1 MATPTEVTTEMDVA
15 ITVAVPVV
23 LAVRVEVR
31 VSSRSNSRA
40 PYTSLPCHLQSCAY
54 TSLQSCAC
62 VCATAGLA
70 REAV

>member
-1 MATPTEVTTEMDVA
+1 MATPTEVTTEMDVP

-40 PYTSLPCHLQSCAY
+40 PYTSLPCHLPSNRDVP
-54 TSLQSCAC
+54 